1 LILRIKQEEM
11 RNLKK
16 KKKQEEEEISQD
28 KEKSKELPK

>member
-28 KEKSKELPK
+28 KEKSKELP